1 MIALTGGTVVESWSG
16 GDVRPDTTVLVD
28 DTGIVALGGGVPP
41 QGAEIIDCEGCLVA
55 PGLVCAHTHAYHA
68 LALGMPGPA
77 DPTTSF
83 QEILERI
90 WWRLDRALDPA
101 SISASGTVAAIDA
114 LRSGTTTIFDHHASP
129 SAIDGS
135 LGLLA
140 EAFGQAGLRAALCYE
155 VTDRHG
161 RPGRD
166 AGLRESE
173 RFLRKLAEP
182 GAPTLLRGMVGA
194 HAGFTLTAESLEACA
209 DLARRLGTG
218 VHLSVAEDQV
228 DREHDGHPIVQRLDE
243 LGVLSERALVAH
255 AVHVDEVGAGTLR
268 RRRCFVAHT
277 PRANMNH
284 GVGYARPRRFGDRL
298 ALGTAGLDADL
309 FDEARFAYFRLR
321 EHDVDASPDDV
332 LVWVARGAEL
342 ASELWEQRLGV
353 IEPGAAADVIVLDYQ
368 APTPVTRRNLSGH
381 FLFGLGSRHVR
392 DVVVGGKAVVRDREV
407 LGVDAAEAFARA
419 RVTAESLWQRLDS
432 LA

>member
-1 MIALTGGTVVESWSG
+1 MIALTGGTVVESWAG

-28 DTGIVALGGGVPP
+28 DSGIVALGRGVPP

-68 LALGMPGPA
+68 LARGMPGPA

-83 QEILERI
+83 QEILEKI

-101 SISASGTVAAIDA
+101 AITSSGTMSAVEA
-114 LRSGTTTIFDHHASP
+114 LLSGTTTIFDHHSSP
-129 SAIDGS
+129 SSIDGS

-140 EAFGQAGLRAALCYE
+140 DAFGRAGLRAALCYE

-182 GAPTLLRGMVGA
+182 GAPALLRGLVGA
-194 HAGFTLTAESLEACA
+194 HAGFTLTSESLEACA

-218 VHLSVAEDQV
+218 VHLSVAEDHV
-228 DREHDGHPIVQRLDE
+228 DREHDGQPIVQRLDE
-243 LGVLSERALVAH
+243 LGVLTERTLVAH
-255 AVHVDEVGAGTLR
+255 AVHVDEVGAGALR
-268 RRRCFVAHT
+268 RRRCFVAHN
-277 PRANMNH
+277 PRSNMNH
-284 GVGYARPRRFGDRL
+284 GVGYARPRRFGERL
-298 ALGTAGLDADL
+298 VLGTAGIGADL
-309 FDEARFAYFRLR
+309 FEEARFAYYRLR

-332 LVWVARGAEL
+332 LAWVARGAEL
-342 ASELWEQRLGV
+342 ASEVWEQRIGT
-353 IEPGAAADVIVLDYQ
+353 IEPGAAADLVVLDYR
-368 APTPVTRRNLSGH
+368 APTPVTRRNLAGH
-381 FLFGLGSRHVR
+381 FLFGLCASHVR
-392 DVVVGGKAVVRDREV
+392 DVVVGGRAAVRDRQV
-407 LGVDAAEAFARA
+407 LGVAVPDAYTAARA
-419 RVTAESLWQRLDS
+419 AAESLWSRMDA

>member
-1 MIALTGGTVVESWSG
+1 MIALTGGTVVESWAG

-28 DTGIVALGGGVPP
+28 DSGIVALGARVPP
-41 QGAEIIDCEGCLVA
+41 QGAQIIDCEGCLVA

-68 LALGMPGPA
+68 LARGMPGPA

-83 QEILERI
+83 QEILEKI
-90 WWRLDRALDPA
+90 WWRLDRTLDPA
-101 SISASGTVAAIDA
+101 SISSSGRVTAIEA
-114 LRSGTTTIFDHHASP
+114 LLSGTTTIFDHHASP
-129 SAIDGS
+129 SSIDGS

-140 EAFGQAGLRAALCYE
+140 AAFGQAGLRAALCYE

-182 GAPTLLRGMVGA
+182 GASTLLRGMVGA
-194 HAGFTLTAESLEACA
+194 HAGFTLTAEALEACA

-218 VHLSVAEDQV
+218 VHLSVAEDPL
-228 DREHDGHPIVQRLDE
+228 DREHDDQPIVQRLDA
-243 LGVLSERALVAH
+243 LGVLSERAVVAH
-255 AVHVDEVGAGTLR
+255 AVHVDEVGAGLLR
-268 RRRCFVAHT
+268 RRRCFVAHC
-277 PRANMNH
+277 PRSNMNH
-284 GVGYARPRRFGDRL
+284 GVGYARPRRLGERL
-298 ALGTAGLDADL
+298 VLGSAGIGADL
-309 FDEARFAYFRLR
+309 FEEARFAYFRLR

-342 ASELWEQRLGV
+342 ASELWEQRIGD
-353 IEPGAAADVIVLDYQ
+353 IEPGAAADLIVLDYR
-368 APTPVTRRNLSGH
+368 APTPVTRRNLAAH
-381 FLFGLGSRHVR
+381 FLFGLSATQVR
-392 DVVVGGKAVVRDREV
+392 DVVVGGRAVVRDRQV
-407 LGVDAAEAFARA
+407 LGVDAAEAFAHARA
-419 RVTAESLWQRLDS
+419 DAESLWKRLDA